1 MYPFCAHQH
10 HDGLA
15 SGFQR
20 SDALLQLWCALP
32 QTSRRVFWRRDAGS
46 AGTARLS
53 GAAGTAAASDKG
65 LRQDGNPLPR
75 RGRAETAKLALCVA

>member
-1 MYPFCAHQH
+1 MP
-10 HDGLA
+10 
-15 SGFQR
+15 
-20 SDALLQLWCALP
+20 P
-32 QTSRRVFWRRDAGS
+32 TSRRVFWRRDAGS

-75 RGRAETAKLALCVA
+75 RGRAETAQPAQCEA